1 MEGTGSLIPLLTWL
15 LSISNIPLVEHL
27 GKRIKA
33 TREKRGLSQEQLAT
47 AADISRGYLA
57 RLEIGRHDPTVGTLE
72 RIARALRVK
81 IGDLLK

>member
-1 MEGTGSLIPLLTWL
+1 MER
-15 LSISNIPLVEHL
+15 L

-33 TREKRGLSQEQLAT
+33 TREKRGLSQEELA
-47 AADISRGYLA
+47 AAAHISRGYLA

-81 IGDLLK
+81 IGDLLE